1 MSNSLCFS
9 LHHLL
14 EPHPAPPDNELGRLV
29 YVQIDSHFRQSNEWT
44 KAEILHRWE
53 AITLSNPRDTYSL
66 ITRVFHE
73 AISAGVPLT
82 HYQAAVKFARL
93 IQPLNSAYIPIL
105 QDVMR
110 NTDLTLDGIWP
121 TVLQNGTLLRLTAP
135 FCQSDHAHSANVQ
148 RRPDRAIGGRRDTCD

>member
-1 MSNSLCFS
+1 MNECMLQLCR
-9 LHHLL
+9 
-14 EPHPAPPDNELGRLV
+14 E
-29 YVQIDSHFRQSNEWT
+29 RQ

-53 AITLSNPRDTYSL
+53 AIALSNPRDTYSL

-93 IQPLNSAYIPIL
+93 IQPLNSTYIPSL

-110 NTDLTLDGIWP
+110 NTDSTLDSMWP
-121 TVLQNGTLLRLTAP
+121 TVL
-135 FCQSDHAHSANVQ
+135 
-148 RRPDRAIGGRRDTCD
+148 